1 MSEISPE
8 SLGVLFIIIAILIGG
23 IVREVGKRWTFLPY
37 TPTLF
42 VLGLIAG
49 MYYSYMGVLGK
60 AL

>member
-1 MSEISPE
+1 MAEISPE
-8 SLGVLFIIIAILIGG
+8 TLGVLFIMIAILIGG

-49 MYYSYMGVLGK
+49 MYYSYLG
-60 AL
+60 LLGRSL